1 MERENAQVNCP
12 YCGTVID
19 NSVEFCPNCK
29 EWFTVPALKMFKY
42 VSVTLYIIMTA
53 LCEAFGLRFV
63 YSLIWGALNFRGFL
77 KISNE
82 KDIQK
87 FKILFCLF
95 TISICLTFAFKF
107 FIISDIILEILLSYR
122 MLRIIE
128 KYTLKKY
135 NSPVTHHEVGM
146 ILFRTLYVIYYMD
159 TYEQRVKDPDM
170 RYCWNAEK
178 WIKYFIIL
186 FIILIILYLI
196 GFISIPLINVPSFI

>member
-1 MERENAQVNCP
+1 MERENTQVNCP
-12 YCGTVID
+12 YCGAVID
-19 NSVEFCPNCK
+19 NSAELCPNCK

-42 VSVTLYIIMTA
+42 ASVTLYIINTT

-95 TISICLTFAFKF
+95 TISICLTFAFKI
-107 FIISDIILEILLSYR
+107 FIITDLILEILLSYR

-135 NSPVTHHEVGM
+135 NAPVTHHEFGM
-146 ILFRTLYVIYYMD
+146 VIFRILYVIYYID

-178 WIKYFIIL
+178 WIKYSVIL
-186 FIILIILYLI
+186 FLVLIILYLI
-196 GFISIPLINVPSFI
+196 GFISIPFINVPSFI